1 MAGSGSD
8 ALSVLPHDI
17 FLENREVFAAG
28 FAGSKSGVEG
38 MSLRFPK
45 LEALTEPGA
54 RDANA
59 RNRLI
64 ILYAFAKP
72 TVSFP
77 RRPKQRRKPR
87 QGRALGS

>member
-1 MAGSGSD
+1 
-8 ALSVLPHDI
+8 
-17 FLENREVFAAG
+17 
-28 FAGSKSGVEG
+28 

-64 ILYAFAKP
+64 ILICLRKTNGQLPSTSQTAEE
-72 TVSFP
+72 TST
-77 RRPKQRRKPR
+77 RP
-87 QGRALGS
+87 GIG

>member
-54 RDANA
+54 RDAKA

-64 ILYAFAKP
+64 ILICLRKTNGQLPSTSQTAEE
-72 TVSFP
+72 TST
-77 RRPKQRRKPR
+77 RP
-87 QGRALGS
+87 GIG